1 MIVSIKKIFSMKK
14 PFYLLVGLFSSFC
27 LNLFGQEIERC
38 AVVACQQSDS
48 KRNPNL
54 ERNKRLFEDAVQ
66 NFMVSQ
72 SKNARVSEELIRIP
86 VVVHVIHN
94 RTDGLIGGSSNPNI
108 SDEQIYSQIK
118 VLNEDYRRKAGT
130 MGFNTNPVG
139 ADMEIE
145 FFLATIDPQG
155 NPSKGITRHFS
166 SKKSFAIDTERALI
180 ANLARWDP
188 NKYLNIYVADF
199 NDPYI
204 GWGEF
209 PGAINFDG
217 LESEDP
223 AAEIDGVFIDHTVF
237 GKQIGTN
244 TKGIYKFGRTLTHEV
259 GHWMGLI
266 HTWGDD
272 FCGDDFVADTPPT
285 AKANNSNVCRVTFS
299 TCNGTR
305 TRDMIENY
313 MDYSPDSCMNIFTLG
328 QKQRARAALE
338 VSKRRKRVVEYGK
351 FQLPP
356 SEKLQVTVY
365 PHPATISELQIQ
377 VLLPDFQDFTVELYD
392 LQGKKIYAETFK
404 DFPSTIIKLKPE
416 KISAG
421 NYILAISS
429 KNDIH
434 KSRIFIN

>member
-1 MIVSIKKIFSMKK
+1 MIVSLIKFFKQ
-14 PFYLLVGLFSSFC
+14 PFLLLIWLLALINSST
-27 LNLFGQEIERC
+27 LLAQEVERC
-38 AVVACQQSDS
+38 AVVTCQKNDLM
-48 KRNPNL
+48 RNPNI
-54 ERNKRLFEDAVQ
+54 ERNKRLFEEAIQ
-66 NFMVSQ
+66 NFINSQ
-72 SKNARVSEELIRIP
+72 SRNARTSEELIRIP
-86 VVVHVIHN
+86 VVVHIIHN
-94 RTDGLIGGSSNPNI
+94 RTDGLIGGANNPNI
-108 SDEQIYSQIK
+108 SDEQVYSQIK

-130 MGFNTNPVG
+130 MGFNTNPAG

-145 FFLATIDPQG
+145 FFLASMDPQG

-166 SKKSFAIDTERALI
+166 SRKSFAIDTERNI
-180 ANLARWDP
+180 VANLARWDP

-209 PGAINFDG
+209 PGGKNFDG

-223 AAEIDGVFIDHTVF
+223 AEEIDGVFIDHTVF

-244 TKGIYKFGRTLTHEV
+244 TKGLYKFGRTLTHEI

-285 AKANNSNVCRVTFS
+285 AKANNSNACRVTFS
-299 TCNGTR
+299 TCNGAR

-328 QKQRARAALE
+328 QKQRARAVLE

-356 SEKLQVTVY
+356 SENLQVTVY
-365 PHPATISELQIQ
+365 PQPASISELQIQ
-377 VLLPDFQDFTVELYD
+377 VLLPDFQDFTIEMYD
-392 LQGKKIYAETFK
+392 LLGKKVYSEIYK
-404 DFPSTIIKLKPE
+404 DFPSTIIKLKPD
-416 KISAG
+416 KIMAG
-421 NYILAISS
+421 NYILTVSS
-429 KNDIH
+429 KNEIH
-434 KSRIFIN
+434 KSRVFLN